1 MHNLYTTNGGGG
13 TQSEDYTYVSFYESA
28 TTGWPSDGP
37 INRRAHINP
46 SYYPTMTWGDAPS
59 SDSTYYTSNTDTS
72 SRYESGGNMDTNAAD
87 CRCICHSVKLSNNM
101 DIDITA
107 AYSGSGSK
115 TVFIY
120 AAVTEDTSLN
130 LTATADHIR
139 TMWGKSGS

>member
-59 SDSTYYTSNTDTS
+59 SDSTYYTSNHW
-72 SRYESGGNMDTNAAD
+72 RYN
-87 CRCICHSVKLSNNM
+87 L
-101 DIDITA
+101 
-107 AYSGSGSK
+107 
-115 TVFIY
+115 
-120 AAVTEDTSLN
+120 AVTKAVETWN
-130 LTATADHIR
+130 KR
-139 TMWGKSGS
+139 C